1 MQSSTMGG
9 GGQEAGLLP
18 DLKGLTRAFLAR
30 HPDLAIES
38 EELVLARLEA
48 RLPEISDRTLSE
60 IRARI
65 PAYQAV
71 DDEEIA
77 ASVLRLISGVLAH
90 ARTADRPGREL
101 LDPFEDHAQRR
112 VFDGVPLAALLE
124 AIHIG
129 ARKIIAAVD
138 EELVRAGVPVEGML
152 EIHDLAWEWA
162 NGISSTVA
170 RLHGELEEQRLRR
183 ERARRTEFVRT
194 LLLGTHRA
202 DRLRANAARFGLAID
217 RPYIP
222 FCSRPLNR
230 RDALDIASAILRT
243 GADSGLAAV
252 VETMDGDL
260 VGLAPGRPHVTGHL
274 VAIGEPLTLERV
286 HESFADACAALDA
299 AHAFSMT
306 GTLALEDLGPRP
318 LVVTAERAARHLERR
333 MLAAFPEADE
343 PHEIERT
350 VLDYLDQDQDAEAT
364 ARRLGIHVNTVRYRL
379 GRFREL
385 TGLDLR
391 RTEDLVAVWWLLHR
405 RAAARREALA
415 SGPRRPPA
423 AMGGG
428 EDDA

>member
-1 MQSSTMGG
+1 MQSSTTGG
-9 GGQEAGLLP
+9 GGREAALLP
-18 DLKGLTRAFLAR
+18 DLKDLTSGFLAR
-30 HPDLAIES
+30 HPEIAGETVEVIF
-38 EELVLARLEA
+38 ARLET
-48 RLPEISDRTLSE
+48 RLPEITGRVLAE
-60 IRARI
+60 IRQRI
-65 PAYQAV
+65 PAYGTLE
-71 DDEEIA
+71 DEEIA
-77 ASVLRLISGVLAH
+77 ASVLRLVSGVVAH
-90 ARTADRPGREL
+90 ARTADCPSREL

-152 EIHDLAWEWA
+152 EIRDLAWDWA
-162 NGISSTVA
+162 NGISNTVA

-194 LLLGTHRA
+194 LLLGTHQP
-202 DRLRANAARFGLAID
+202 DRLRANATRFGLAID

-222 FCSRPLNR
+222 FCSRPANR

-252 VETMDGDL
+252 VETLDGDL

-274 VAIGEPLTLERV
+274 VAIGEPLILERV
-286 HESFADACAALDA
+286 NESFADACAALDA
-299 AHAFSMT
+299 AHAFAMT
-306 GTLALEDLGPRP
+306 GTLGLEDLGPRP
-318 LVVTAERAARHLERR
+318 LVVTGDRAARHLERR
-333 MLAAFPEADE
+333 VLAAFPEREE

-350 VLDYLDQDQDAEAT
+350 VLDYLDHDQDADTT

-379 GRFREL
+379 GRFRQL

-391 RTEDLVAVWWLLHR
+391 RTEDLVAVWWLLNR

-415 SGPRRPPA
+415 PDPRTPTSTF
-423 AMGGG
+423 GGDG
-428 EDDA
+428 AGV

>member
-1 MQSSTMGG
+1 MQSSTRGG
-9 GGQEAGLLP
+9 SDRESGLLP
-18 DLKGLTRAFLAR
+18 DLKGLTRGFLAR
-30 HPDLAIES
+30 HPELAVES
-38 EELVLARLEA
+38 EELVLARLEE
-48 RLPEISDRTLSE
+48 RLPEISSRILAE

-65 PAYQAV
+65 PAYRTL

-77 ASVLRLISGVLAH
+77 ASVLQLISGVIAH
-90 ARTADRPGREL
+90 AKTADQPGREL
-101 LDPFEDHAQRR
+101 LDPFQDHAQRR

-129 ARKIIAAVD
+129 ARKLIAAVD

-152 EIHDLAWEWA
+152 EIRDLAWDWA
-162 NGISSTVA
+162 NGITNTIA

-194 LLLGTHRA
+194 LLLGSHQP

-222 FCSRPLNR
+222 FCSRPANR
-230 RDALDIASAILRT
+230 RDALEIASAVLRT

-260 VGLAPGRPHVTGHL
+260 VGLAPARPHVSGHL
-274 VAIGEPLTLERV
+274 VAIGEPLTIERV
-286 HESFADACAALDA
+286 HESFADACAALNA
-299 AHAFSMT
+299 AHAFAMT
-306 GTLALEDLGPRP
+306 GTLSLEDLGPRP
-318 LVVTAERAARHLERR
+318 LVVTAERAAEHLERR
-333 MLAAFPEADE
+333 VLAAFPETGE

-350 VLDYLDQDQDAEAT
+350 VLDYLDHDQDAEAT

-415 SGPRRPPA
+415 PGTRTPPA
-423 AMGGG
+423 VIGGDEAG
-428 EDDA
+428 A

>member
-1 MQSSTMGG
+1 MGG
-9 GGQEAGLLP
+9 SGREADLLP
-18 DLKGLTRAFLAR
+18 DLKGLARGFLAR
-30 HPDLAIES
+30 HPALAIDS
-38 EELVLARLEA
+38 EEVILNRLEA
-48 RLPEISDRTLSE
+48 RLPEISDRVLVE
-60 IRARI
+60 IRERI
-65 PAYQAV
+65 PAYRAL

-77 ASVLRLISGVLAH
+77 ASVQRLVSGVMAH
-90 ARTADRPGREL
+90 ARTADRPSREL

-152 EIHDLAWEWA
+152 EIRDLAWDWA
-162 NGISSTVA
+162 NGISNTVA

-183 ERARRTEFVRT
+183 ERARRTEFVRS
-194 LLLGTHRA
+194 LLAGTHDRE
-202 DRLRANAARFGLAID
+202 RLRANATRFGLAID
-217 RPYIP
+217 RPYVP
-222 FCSRPLNR
+222 FCSRPANR
-230 RDALDIASAILRT
+230 RDALEIASAILRT

-274 VAIGEPLTLERV
+274 VAIGEPLVLERV

-299 AHAFSMT
+299 AHAFAMT

-318 LVVTAERAARHLERR
+318 LVVAADRAAERLERR
-333 MLAAFPEADE
+333 VLAAFPERDE

-350 VLDYLDQDQDAEAT
+350 VLDYLNHDQDADAT

-405 RAAARREALA
+405 RAAARREAL
-415 SGPRRPPA
+415 GPAGRNGPGA
-423 AMGGG
+423 EGAGV
-428 EDDA
+428 

>member
-1 MQSSTMGG
+1 M
-9 GGQEAGLLP
+9 LP
-18 DLKGLTRAFLAR
+18 DLKGLTSGFLVR
-30 HPDLAIES
+30 HPEIA
-38 EELVLARLEA
+38 EETVELIFKRLEG
-48 RLPEISDRTLSE
+48 RLPEITDRVVAE

-65 PAYQAV
+65 PAYRTL
-71 DDEEIA
+71 DDAEIA
-77 ASVLRLISGVLAH
+77 ASVLRLVSGVVAH
-90 ARTADRPGREL
+90 ARTADCPSREL

-129 ARKIIAAVD
+129 ARKIISAVD
-138 EELVRAGVPVEGML
+138 EELVRVGVPIEGML
-152 EIHDLAWEWA
+152 EIRDLAWDWA
-162 NGISSTVA
+162 NGIANTVA
-170 RLHGELEEQRLRR
+170 RLHGDLEEQRLRR
-183 ERARRTEFVRT
+183 ERARRTEFVRA
-194 LLLGTHRA
+194 LLLGAHEP
-202 DRLRANAARFGLAID
+202 DRLRANATRFGLAID

-222 FCSRPLNR
+222 FCSRPANR

-243 GADSGLAAV
+243 GADSGLAAI
-252 VETMDGDL
+252 VETLDGDL

-274 VAIGEPLTLERV
+274 VAIGEPLILERV

-299 AHAFSMT
+299 AHAFAMT
-306 GTLALEDLGPRP
+306 GTLGLEDLGPRP
-318 LVVTAERAARHLERR
+318 LVVTGDRAARHLERR
-333 MLAAFPEADE
+333 VLAAFPEREE

-350 VLDYLDQDQDAEAT
+350 VLDYLDHDQDAEAT

-415 SGPRRPPA
+415 PGTGGPPA
-423 AMGGG
+423 FGSDGGG
-428 EDDA
+428 V